1 MVFTPLTG
9 VTVLN
14 PKNTGANFQFSFLT
28 QSGFTHAVQ
37 YNTSLAPGG
46 WQTYSYIS
54 GDGTV
59 QNIQIPYSVFG
70 GSKQGFV
77 RVTTQ

>member
-1 MVFTPLTG
+1 VFTPTTG
-9 VTVLN
+9 VAILDPQN
-14 PKNTGANFQFSFLT
+14 NGANFQFSFLT

-37 YNTSLAPGG
+37 YSTNLVSGA
-46 WQTYSYIS
+46 WQTYSYLS

-59 QNIQIPYSVFG
+59 QNIQVPLSIFN

>member
-1 MVFTPLTG
+1 VSG
-9 VTVLN
+9 VAVLN

-37 YNTSLAPGG
+37 YSTNLVSGG

-54 GDGTV
+54 GNGTA
-59 QNIQIPYSVFG
+59 QNVQIPYSVFG
-70 GSKQGFV
+70 GSKQGFI